1 MERDELG
8 FIRGYV
14 GSVIRETGVARRS
27 TRHWGMRE
35 SFIGLVLA
43 VVGMALLVKWLRSG
57 VYFDTHFAIVLS
69 YAVVWLPLIGA
80 CAYACLVAGTRS
92 PIRDFAIRFTWID
105 VLFGVGIG
113 LIARAFASILEI
125 AAYGRMSGLGVTF
138 GETVYDGWWVFGTI
152 IAPVLVA
159 PVLEEIFFRGMLQR
173 AVRSVLEERK
183 SGRTAIVWSVVASAV
198 LFALLHLTE
207 TANPTAATVLG
218 LSTLFLG
225 IGTAALAAFTG
236 RIGGSIVAH
245 VTFNGSLIL
254 DSLLNF

>member
-1 MERDELG
+1 
-8 FIRGYV
+8 
-14 GSVIRETGVARRS
+14 
-27 TRHWGMRE
+27 MRE
-35 SFIGLVLA
+35 SIIGLVLA
-43 VVGMALLVKWLRSG
+43 VIGMALLVKWLRSG
-57 VYFDTHFAIVLS
+57 VYYDTHFAIVLS

-80 CAYACLVAGTRS
+80 CVYASLIAGSRS
-92 PIRDFAIRFTWID
+92 PIRDFAIRFTWVD
-105 VLFGVGIG
+105 ALFGLGLG

-138 GETVYDGWWVFGTI
+138 GETVYDGWWVFGTV

-159 PVLEEIFFRGMLQR
+159 PVVEEVFFRGMLQR
-173 AVRSVLEERK
+173 SFRSALENRWPGRMAVVLSVL
-183 SGRTAIVWSVVASAV
+183 ASAG

-225 IGTAALAAFTG
+225 LSTATLAAFTG
-236 RIGGSIVAH
+236 RIGGSVVAH